1 MSAGNLNTIT
11 LKDRIFV
18 LLDELELAIKWDRPC
33 ILFAVYQSEYVK
45 EDVQSILRKS
55 LEKSGSNVLMYLV
68 DKAHCDVALDLR
80 HHLER
85 KKVIFFISGLRWG
98 GGRGHNFAYHALNMH
113 REYFVEEKLRTVFWL
128 SKNEA
133 KLLPR
138 HAPDFWAF
146 RFSVTEFL
154 DYPAVVNGKIKNS
167 TSANYQKAIE
177 RIQATLAKDPC
188 NLDLQKK
195 IANLY
200 NKLGFFEDAL
210 AYYYRILRISPNDVN
225 IWRDIAEIHHKM
237 GNVVHS
243 ARILRKVTKL
253 SGNELGTMIR

>member
-1 MSAGNLNTIT
+1 MSAGYINTTT
-11 LKDRIFV
+11 LIDRVSI

-33 ILFAVYQSEYVK
+33 ILLAVYQSEFVK

-55 LEKSGSNVLMYLV
+55 LERSGSKVLMYLV
-68 DKAHCDVALDLR
+68 DKKHSDVALDLR

-98 GGRGHNFAYHALNMH
+98 GGRGHNYAYHALNMH
-113 REYFVEEKLRTVFWL
+113 REYFVEEKLRSVFWL

-154 DYPAVVNGKIKNS
+154 DYPAKVDGKIINS
-167 TSANYQKAIE
+167 MGTDHQKGIE
-177 RIQATLAKDPC
+177 RIQATLARDPS

-195 IANLY
+195 TAYLY
-200 NKLGFFEDAL
+200 DKLGFFEDAL
-210 AYYYRILRISPNDVN
+210 AHYYRVLRISPNDVN
-225 IWRDIAEIHHKM
+225 TWRDIAEIHHKM
-237 GNVVHS
+237 GNFVHS
-243 ARILRKVTKL
+243 ARILRKVTRLSENKL
-253 SGNELGTMIR
+253 VH